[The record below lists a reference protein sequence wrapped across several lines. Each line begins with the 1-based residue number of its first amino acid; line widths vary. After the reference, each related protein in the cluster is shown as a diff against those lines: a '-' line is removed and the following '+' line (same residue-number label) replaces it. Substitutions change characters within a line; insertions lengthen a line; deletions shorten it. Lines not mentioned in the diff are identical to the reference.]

1 MISTYGICK
10 VPKSTHI
17 YLMNCKLV
25 ETLKSTSN
33 NAQERTS
40 NIFLAD
46 GVALTILLGLN
57 TKS

>member
-1 MISTYGICK
+1 MISMVFVKYPK
-10 VPKSTHI
+10 VLIFI

>member
-1 MISTYGICK
+1 MISMVFAKYPK
-10 VPKSTHI
+10 VFIFI

-25 ETLKSTSN
+25 ETLNSTSN

>member
-1 MISTYGICK
+1 MVFAKYPK
-10 VPKSTHI
+10 VLIFI

-25 ETLKSTSN
+25 ETLN

>member
-1 MISTYGICK
+1 MVFAKYPK
-10 VPKSTHI
+10 VLIFI

-25 ETLKSTSN
+25 ETLNSTSN